1 MFTTGLFKECISKQ
15 QEAFKRLF
23 AENATSRQELDRPQ
37 SFDLQDNAWSVC
49 VMVTRVHGLVLS
61 RS

>member
-37 SFDLQDNAWSVC
+37 SFDLQDNA
-49 VMVTRVHGLVLS
+49 
-61 RS
+61 